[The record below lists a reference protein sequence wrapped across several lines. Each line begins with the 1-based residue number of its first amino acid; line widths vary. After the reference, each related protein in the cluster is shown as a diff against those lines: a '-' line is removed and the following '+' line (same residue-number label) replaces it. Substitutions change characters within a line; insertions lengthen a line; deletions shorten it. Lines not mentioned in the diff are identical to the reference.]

1 MITVESLGAL
11 YTDLYNPEAHTMP
24 FVSGLFNAALPGSAF
39 LLERIYATEP
49 NTLHSLFASLCGM
62 RPPLGMKKTEYSHK
76 RRLSRCLP
84 ALLRDEG
91 IHAAFYTTSNSG
103 FQRKLGFAEVW
114 SSVEEENAKYATPRK
129 RGKSPRYSQNP
140 EFAERIHWPADWWK
154 KDTASLLRARTEGQ
168 YNWLGDHDFFGLPK
182 VRDFVA
188 AQGEQRFFLHLLTV
202 STHHPYLAM
211 CPSSTGYADG
221 VAWRL
226 FSSTLGREPNEKEQ
240 PLLRKYLEELRCVD
254 EYIK

>member
-1 MITVESLGAL
+1 
-11 YTDLYNPEAHTMP
+11 
-24 FVSGLFNAALPGSAF
+24 
-39 LLERIYATEP
+39 
-49 NTLHSLFASLCGM
+49 
-62 RPPLGMKKTEYSHK
+62 MKKTEYSHK

-84 ALLRDEG
+84 ALLRHEG
-91 IHAAFYTTSNSG
+91 IHAAFYTTSNAGS
-103 FQRKLGFAEVW
+103 QRKLGFAEVW
-114 SSVEEENAKYATPRK
+114 SSAEEENAKYATPRK
-129 RGKSPRYSQNP
+129 RGTSPRYSQNP

-154 KDTASLLRARTEGQ
+154 NDTASLLRARTEGQ

-182 VRDFVA
+182 VRGALHSPPLRFWWFVLHLSAEYLLLAWQVRDFVA

-226 FSSTLGREPNEKEQ
+226 FSSTLGRKPNKKEQ

-254 EYIK
+254 EYIKQALVPSRFPSPPPPLPPPY